1 MKLIYFSL
9 LLLSIFL
16 FPTLNVIPIDGID
29 LNELGQKKES
39 LSSPSSD
46 NASIEILVLH
56 GATIIDGT
64 GSTPKADTDIIISG
78 NKIVAVTNQSGYI
91 DNLYSNNFNR
101 MQVRENNLNLTGKYV
116 IPGLFDMH
124 AHVAGVL
131 KDSYNQATSKKM
143 LQMLLENGITTI
155 RNPGGPT
162 NESISLRHD

>member
-29 LNELGQKKES
+29 LNELGQNNES

-78 NKIVAVTNQSGYI
+78 NKKSQ
-91 DNLYSNNFNR
+91 
-101 MQVRENNLNLTGKYV
+101 
-116 IPGLFDMH
+116 
-124 AHVAGVL
+124 
-131 KDSYNQATSKKM
+131 
-143 LQMLLENGITTI
+143 
-155 RNPGGPT
+155 
-162 NESISLRHD
+162 